1 MNGNNKEISKILSE
15 RGLTISTCESCT
27 AGGLSY
33 ELTKIRGSSNWFI
46 GGLITYSNFSKS
58 KLLGINIS
66 FINIYGAV
74 SVKVSQEM
82 VRSCLNK
89 FKSDISVSITGYA
102 EKNDNDGLVYISI
115 GTRYELETFKI
126 NVKESRE
133 LNRKFIIKKTMEFL
147 LKFLKKNKIINKN
160 A

>member
-1 MNGNNKEISKILSE
+1 MGSNIKEISKILDE
-15 RGLTISTCESCT
+15 KGLTISTCESCT

-33 ELTKIRGSSNWFI
+33 EITKIKGSSQWFV

-74 SVKVSQEM
+74 SLEVSQEM

-89 FKSDISVSITGYA
+89 FKSDLSVSITGYA
-102 EKNDNDGLVYISI
+102 EKNDNNGLVYISI
-115 GTRYELETFKI
+115 GSRYDLETIKI
-126 NVKESRE
+126 NVDQSRE
-133 LNRKFIIKKTMEFL
+133 QNRKFIIKKTIEYL
-147 LKFLKKNKIINKN
+147 LNFLKKKKILNK
-160 A
+160 